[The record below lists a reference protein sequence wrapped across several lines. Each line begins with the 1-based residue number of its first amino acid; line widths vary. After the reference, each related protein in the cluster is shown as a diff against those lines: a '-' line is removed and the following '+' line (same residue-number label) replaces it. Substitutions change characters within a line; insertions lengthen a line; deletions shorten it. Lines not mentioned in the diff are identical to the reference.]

1 MVGLLNLNR
10 SHNAILSPLPS
21 PRLASPST
29 SYQPPLS
36 PYLCSPSLPHLTG
49 LPTSWSAMVGLLDL
63 NVSHNAI
70 LFQAPVYVSALTRL
84 TSLDV
89 SHVGLVGPLPSQW
102 STLAQLRYLDAS
114 G

>member
-1 MVGLLNLNR
+1 MPLFCKTFLPPAPLLPLF
-10 SHNAILSPLPS
+10 SPKHH
-21 PRLASPST
+21 
-29 SYQPPLS
+29 PPLS
-36 PYLCSPSLPHLTG
+36 PYLCSPSLPHPTG

-70 LFQAPVYVSALTRL
+70 LFPAPVYISALTRL

-89 SHVGLVGPLPSQW
+89 SYVGLVGPLPSQW